1 MLQPLE
7 INKLKKNFRP
17 LCLWPRALRAGAILS
32 SWGKAQAGKISRMRW
47 WARGRT
53 GRQGFWDRAEGS
65 PRPTLVTAAHMC
77 IISMPGVPGE
87 GHRGGDFLGGE
98 SCWGLEMGPI
108 CLPAVCSF
116 TEHLEGSGE

>member
-1 MLQPLE
+1 MSVAQGTQGWCNSVQLGE
-7 INKLKKNFRP
+7 S
-17 LCLWPRALRAGAILS
+17 S
-32 SWGKAQAGKISRMRW
+32 SWEDKQDEVVGQRQH
-47 WARGRT
+47 
-53 GRQGFWDRAEGS
+53 GRQGFWDRAGGS

-98 SCWGLEMGPI
+98 SSWGLEMGPI